1 MKRGWNFTWMFFWV
15 FKRNSTVVDACLQ
28 MANEAVSNYHYPC
41 LVVGNLVTIPKSGEE
56 ETKNVLARVML
67 VDAGSPVGVGYGV
80 VDEIVG

>member
-1 MKRGWNFTWMFFWV
+1 LKTQKNIQVSSIPF
-15 FKRNSTVVDACLQ
+15 SSACQ
-28 MANEAVSNYHYPC
+28 EAVSNYHYPC